1 MDLGLSGRTALV
13 TGGHRGTGQRIAAR
27 LRDEGATVLVH
38 GFTHADAAASC
49 ASIGGGIAV
58 AGDITTDAGAQEL
71 MTSCAALAA
80 PIDILVNNYGTAAP
94 GRWDDADTAA
104 WLAMYQHNVL
114 SAQRLIR
121 HLLPSMRARRWGRV
135 INLGTVGSTRPAARM
150 PHYYAAKGALATL
163 TMSLAKEVAGAGI
176 TVNLV
181 SPGLIHTAEV
191 EASYLAQGRRNGWGD
206 TWAEIEPHVAADI
219 PIGRIVRR
227 DEVADLVAFLASPRA
242 DAIHGQN
249 IRIDGGALGV
259 LT

>member
-1 MDLGLSGRTALV
+1 MDLQLSGRTALV
-13 TGGHRGTGQRIAAR
+13 TGSHRGTGQAIAGR
-27 LRDEGATVLVH
+27 LLEEGATVLVH
-38 GFTHADAAASC
+38 GFALADAENACEAL
-49 ASIGGGIAV
+49 GGGIPLG
-58 AGDITTDAGAQEL
+58 GDITSDQGADQLVARCRE
-71 MTSCAALAA
+71 TAP
-80 PIDILVNNYGTAAP
+80 PIDILINNYGTAAA
-94 GRWDDADTAA
+94 GHWVDAATDA
-104 WLAMYQHNVL
+104 WLHMYQHNVL
-114 SAQRLIR
+114 SAQRMIQR
-121 HLLPSMRARRWGRV
+121 LLPGLRDRGWGRI
-135 INLGTVGSTRPAARM
+135 INLGTIGSTRPAARM

-163 TMSLAKEVAGAGI
+163 TMSLAKEVAGTGI

-191 EASYLAQGRRNGWGD
+191 EASYLALGQRNGWGD
-206 TWAEIEPHVAADI
+206 TWEAVEPHVAAEI

>member
-1 MDLGLSGRTALV
+1 MELGLTGKTALV
-13 TGGHRGTGQRIAAR
+13 TGSHRGTGMVIAER
-27 LRDEGATVLVH
+27 LLGEGASVLIH
-38 GFTHADAAASC
+38 GFTRDEAYGARAA
-49 ASIGGGIAV
+49 IGAGIAV
-58 AGDITTDAGAQEL
+58 HGDIATDAGCSAVVAA
-71 MTSCAALAA
+71 CAAAA
-80 PIDILVNNYGTAAP
+80 GPIDILVNNYGTAGR
-94 GRWDDADTAA
+94 GRWDDADEAA
-104 WLAMYQHNVL
+104 WLDMYQKNVL

-121 HLLPSMRARRWGRV
+121 LLLPAMRGRGWGRI

-163 TMSLAKEVAGAGI
+163 TISLAQEVAGTGI

-191 EASYLAQGRRNGWGD
+191 EASYVEQGRRNGWGE
-206 TWAEIEPHVAADI
+206 TWAEIEPRVAADI
-219 PIGRIVRR
+219 PIRRIVRR

>member
-1 MDLGLSGRTALV
+1 LLSNC
-13 TGGHRGTGQRIAAR
+13 
-27 LRDEGATVLVH
+27 
-38 GFTHADAAASC
+38 ADAP
-49 ASIGGGIAV
+49 
-58 AGDITTDAGAQEL
+58 
-71 MTSCAALAA
+71 
-80 PIDILVNNYGTAAP
+80 PIDILVNNYGTAGA
-94 GRWDDADTAA
+94 GRWDDTDEAA
-104 WLAMYQHNVL
+104 WIDMYQRNVL
-114 SAQRLIR
+114 SAQRLIQR
-121 HLLPSMRARRWGRV
+121 LLPAMRERRWGRI

-150 PHYYAAKGALATL
+150 PHYYASKGALATL
-163 TMSLAKEVAGAGI
+163 TISLAKEVSGSGI

-191 EASYLAQGRRNGWGD
+191 EASYLAQGRRNGWGA

-227 DEVADLVAFLASPRA
+227 EEVADLVAFLASPRA